1 MAEVIQQSNGRRV
14 VELTLRHRPEVRRLD
29 QFLASALPG
38 FSRSALQRAIEL
50 GEVTVN
56 GQPAKASYK
65 LREGDHLRVLLP
77 EPPHVEAVPENIP
90 LDILYE
96 DEYLAAINKPPGL
109 VVHPAP
115 GHWRGTLVNALVYH
129 FGQLSGVH
137 GPSRPGVV
145 HRLDRDTSGV
155 ILVAKQEQAH
165 RELSAQF
172 QRREVYK
179 EYLAIVHGEI
189 DRDSDY
195 IEAAIGRHP
204 HDRLRMTTYEEPDE
218 DENIRD
224 ACTFYEVLERFRGY
238 TYVRC
243 LPRTGRT
250 HQIRVHL
257 AHIGH
262 PIVADKDY
270 STRGELWLSQLLP
283 EAGRPRSTP
292 ASAGRDEIAHSRPAE
307 NIATSSPA
315 TDSSGDHLLA
325 NRQLLH
331 AHRLRLRHPITG
343 RDLEFVA
350 PIPADFQTTL
360 SALRHYRPL

>member
-1 MAEVIQQSNGRRV
+1 MAEVLREENGQERGASSPRGPSGGHQSTVINGRRV

-29 QFLASALPG
+29 QFLAASLPG

-56 GQPAKASYK
+56 GQPVKASYK

-77 EPPHVEAVPENIP
+77 EPPHAEAIPENIP
-90 LDILYE
+90 LDMLYE
-96 DEYLAAINKPPGL
+96 DEYLAAINKPPGM
-109 VVHPAP
+109 VVHPAR
-115 GHWRGTLVNALVYH
+115 GHWQGTLVNALAYH
-129 FGQLSGVH
+129 FSQLSGLN
-137 GPSRPGVV
+137 GPTRPGIV

-155 ILVAKQEQAH
+155 ILVAKDEQAH
-165 RELSAQF
+165 RDLSAQF
-172 QRREVYK
+172 QRRQVYK
-179 EYLAIVHGEI
+179 EYLAIVHGEV

-204 HDRLRMTTYEEPDE
+204 RHRVRMATYDEPDE
-218 DENIRD
+218 DEDIKD

-262 PIVADKDY
+262 PIVADQDY
-270 STRGELWLSQLLP
+270 SHRGELWLSQLWP
-283 EAGRPRSTP
+283 ECP
-292 ASAGRDEIAHSRPAE
+292 AAQDR
-307 NIATSSPA
+307 
-315 TDSSGDHLLA
+315 LLA
-325 NRQLLH
+325 GRQLLH

-343 RDLEFVA
+343 RELEFAA
-350 PIPADFQTTL
+350 PVPQDFQTTL
-360 SALRHYRPL
+360 TALRQHRPWS

>member
-1 MAEVIQQSNGRRV
+1 MAEVLREEDGQERGALAALGQGGGHQSTVINGRRV

-29 QFLASALPG
+29 QFLAASLPG

-56 GQPAKASYK
+56 GQVVKASYK

-77 EPPHVEAVPENIP
+77 EPPHAEAIPENIP

-96 DEYLAAINKPPGL
+96 DEYLAAINKPPHM
-109 VVHPAP
+109 VVHPAR
-115 GHWRGTLVNALVYH
+115 GHWQGTLVNALVYH
-129 FGQLSGVH
+129 FSQLSGLN
-137 GPSRPGVV
+137 GPTRPGIV

-155 ILVAKQEQAH
+155 ILAAKQEQAH

-172 QRREVYK
+172 QRRQVYK
-179 EYLAIVHGEI
+179 EYLAIVHGEV

-204 HDRLRMTTYEEPDE
+204 RDRVRMATYDEPDE
-218 DENIRD
+218 DEDIKD

-262 PIVADKDY
+262 PIVADQDY
-270 STRGELWLSQLLP
+270 SHRGELWLSQLWP
-283 EAGRPRSTP
+283 EC
-292 ASAGRDEIAHSRPAE
+292 PAE
-307 NIATSSPA
+307 Q
-315 TDSSGDHLLA
+315 DLLLA
-325 NRQLLH
+325 GRQLLH

-343 RDLEFVA
+343 RELEFTA
-350 PIPADFQTTL
+350 PVPQDFQTTL
-360 SALRHYRPL
+360 AALRQHRPPTEG

>member
-1 MAEVIQQSNGRRV
+1 MFFGGIRVIMTGPIREINGRRV
-14 VELTLRHRPEVRRLD
+14 LEVTLRHRPEVRRLD
-29 QFLASALPG
+29 QFLAAALPG
-38 FSRSALQRAIEL
+38 FSRSALQRAIEH

-65 LREGDHLRVLLP
+65 LREGDHVCAILP
-77 EPPHVEAVPENIP
+77 EPPRTEATPEDIP

-96 DEYLAAINKPPGL
+96 DEYLAAINKPPGM

-115 GHWRGTLVNALVYH
+115 GHRRGTLVNALAFH
-129 FGQLSGVH
+129 FHQLSELN
-137 GPSRPGVV
+137 GPARPGIV

-155 ILVAKQEQAH
+155 LLVAKHEQAH

-172 QRREVYK
+172 QRRVVYK
-179 EYLAIVHGEI
+179 EYLALVHGEL

-204 HDRLRMTTYEEPDE
+204 HDRERMATYDEPDE
-218 DENIRD
+218 DENIKD
-224 ACTFYEVLERFRGY
+224 ACTFYEVIERFRGY

-262 PIVADKDY
+262 PIVADGDY
-270 STRGELWLSQLLP
+270 SHRGELWLSQLWP
-283 EAGRPRSTP
+283 DCPREQD
-292 ASAGRDEIAHSRPAE
+292 R
-307 NIATSSPA
+307 
-315 TDSSGDHLLA
+315 LLA
-325 NRQLLH
+325 SRQLLH
-331 AHRLRLRHPITG
+331 AHRLRFRHPITG
-343 RDLEFVA
+343 RELEFIA
-350 PIPADFQTTL
+350 PLPEDFLNTL
-360 SALRHYRPL
+360 DSLRHYRGWPNR